1 MNNLT
6 TNELILK
13 ALEQVV
19 NNPIAVEL
27 AKRLDDVI
35 QDNGIEV
42 MTMVGQLRDVKG
54 KAGYFEAKYDKTL
67 AKLVAMDGQLRAVS
81 AKAEYFEAKYEKE
94 YMENQRLQ
102 AQLDS
107 DEQAWVELEKRVNTL
122 EEGKKSC

>member
-1 MNNLT
+1 MNNYT

-13 ALEQVV
+13 ALEQIV

-35 QDNGIEV
+35 ADSSIEI
-42 MTMVGQLRDVKG
+42 MT
-54 KAGYFEAKYDKTL
+54 
-67 AKLVAMDGQLRAVS
+67 MDGQITDLEN
-81 AKAEYFEAKYEKE
+81 KAEYFEAKYEKE

-107 DEQAWVELEKRVNTL
+107 DEKMWVELEARVNTL